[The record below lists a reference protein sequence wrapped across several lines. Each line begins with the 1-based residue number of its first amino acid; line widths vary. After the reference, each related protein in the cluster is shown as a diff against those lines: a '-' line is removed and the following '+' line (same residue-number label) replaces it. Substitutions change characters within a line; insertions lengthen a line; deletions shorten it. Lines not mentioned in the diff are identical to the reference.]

1 MSVPRIT
8 VAGRLADDPSL
19 KFAQSGKAVARLR
32 LVASDR
38 KKNEQTGTWEDA
50 DTLWISATCWD
61 KLAENV
67 AESTKKG
74 DLVVV
79 TGRLVTEEWTDREGN
94 KRSAITLK
102 VETVAADLQFRVL
115 PHQGAAHQERAASL
129 PGEQPAADPWATPE
143 RALPQVEHA
152 GPVPF

>member
-102 VETVAADLQFRVL
+102 VETVAADLQFRVIKHSDARG
-115 PHQGAAHQERAASL
+115 PQQDEK
-129 PGEQPAADPWATPE
+129 QPEAGGDPWATP
-143 RALPQVEHA
+143 AVDATP
-152 GPVPF
+152 PPF